1 MLTGLVMGVFK
12 PCGFNRP
19 TVTQVS
25 KYFIIREKKKTLH
38 QLKTV
43 LFWFV
48 VLKYLQKEKNVGPRC
63 GLYVLS
69 KTRIAIQSNCDGVG
83 V

>member
-25 KYFIIREKKKTLH
+25 KYFIIREKKKNPAPT
-38 QLKTV
+38 KNSFV
-43 LFWFV
+43 LIRCVKIFTEGKKCWTPLWFV
-48 VLKYLQKEKNVGPRC
+48 CPQQNSDCNSVQL
-63 GLYVLS
+63 
-69 KTRIAIQSNCDGVG
+69 
-83 V
+83 